1 MRIGIGFDVHRLV
14 KGRRL
19 ILGGVEIPYPKG
31 LLGWS
36 DGDVLCHAI
45 ADALL
50 SASSLPDIG
59 RCFPPQDPRFKDIS
73 SLSILSQVS
82 KMLEERNYK
91 IINIDSVVICEEP
104 KIAPYVEEMRK
115 KTSEVLKIPPSKIN
129 VKGKTAEK
137 LFLVNPEGMASISVA
152 LIE

>member
-14 KGRRL
+14 EGRRL
-19 ILGGVEIPYPKG
+19 ILGGVEVPYPKG

-50 SASSLPDIG
+50 GAASLPDIG
-59 RCFPPQDPRFKDIS
+59 KCFPPQDPRFKDIS
-73 SLSILSQVS
+73 SLSILSKVLR
-82 KMLEERNYK
+82 MLEEKNHK
-91 IINIDSVVICEEP
+91 IINIDSVVICDEP
-104 KIAPYVEEMRK
+104 KIAPYTAKIKEELSRVLK
-115 KTSEVLKIPPSKIN
+115 VSTSEIN
-129 VKGKTAEK
+129 VKGKTTEK
-137 LFLVNPEGMASISVA
+137 LFLINPEGIVSISVA